1 MVLGHWLFDFYAV
14 IMVLIFCH
22 TNGQHFYWTFLEESD
37 ISTETDIDGLS
48 GLKVHEKGYQEK
60 AIEFLVIKDI

>member
-37 ISTETDIDGLS
+37 ISTGTDIDGLS
-48 GLKVHEKGYQEK
+48 GLKVHE
-60 AIEFLVIKDI
+60 